1 MGYYDGTK
9 LLSMMDING
18 NKPEIYMVT
27 TNRTG
32 GKTTYFNRLA
42 INRHLKNKAK
52 FVLLYRF
59 NYELD
64 DVADKFFNDIQGLF
78 FNDYR
83 LAAKKKAKGKYAE
96 LWLFDRFSEDGIL
109 CGWAMCLNDADAIKK
124 LSHLFSDAEF
134 IIFDEFQSE
143 TNHYCDDEINKF
155 ISIHTSLARGNGEQ
169 VKYLPVYMIANPISI
184 INPYYVIMGISDRL
198 QHETKF
204 LRGDGWVL
212 EQGYNETASEL
223 QKQSGFNKA
232 FGSSKYVAY
241 AGEGVYLNDN
251 LAFIEKISGKN
262 RYIATLKYND
272 KEFAIRE
279 YDECG
284 VVYVDKNVDYTYP
297 HKISVTT
304 NDHNINYVILKRNE
318 LFIVNMRYLFERGCF
333 RFRDLECKECVLK
346 LLSY

>member
-1 MGYYDGTK
+1 MSYYDGTK
-9 LLSMMDING
+9 LLSMMDIDG
-18 NKPEIYMVT
+18 NRPEIYMVT

-42 INRHLKNKAK
+42 INRYLKNKSK
-52 FVLLYRF
+52 FILLYRF

-64 DVADKFFNDIQGLF
+64 DVADKFFNDIQKLF

-83 LAAKKKAKGKYAE
+83 LTAKKKAKGKYAE
-96 LWLFDRFSEDGIL
+96 LWLFDRFSENGIL

-124 LSHLFSDAEF
+124 LSHLFSEAEF

-184 INPYYVIMGISDRL
+184 INPYYVAMGISDRL
-198 QHETKF
+198 QMETKF
-204 LRGDGWVL
+204 LRGQGWIL
-212 EQGYNETASEL
+212 EQGYNETASLL

-232 FGSSKYVAY
+232 FGDNKYVAY

-251 LAFIEKISGKN
+251 LAFIEKMNGKN

-272 KEFAIRE
+272 KEYAVRE

-284 VVYVDKNVDYTYP
+284 VVYVDKNSDSTYP

-304 NDHNINYVILKRNE
+304 KDHNINYVMLKRNE

-333 RFRDLECKECVLK
+333 RFRDLECKECILK